1 MSYTEVKLSGIV
13 SIGHNSRII
22 KDSCFIRQIED
33 TTLWWILLTFSEWT
47 LLLTKFVEEGIYVVY
62 CLSE

>member
-22 KDSCFIRQIED
+22 KDSFFIGEIVD
-33 TTLWWILLTFSEWT
+33 TT
-47 LLLTKFVEEGIYVVY
+47 
-62 CLSE
+62 

>member
-22 KDSCFIRQIED
+22 KDSCFIGQIMN
-33 TTLWWILLTFSEWT
+33 TTLLWLLLTFSEWT
-47 LLLTKFVEEGIYVVY
+47 LLLTKFVEEGIPVVY
-62 CLSE
+62 CFS